1 MTDAQHS
8 ALDRISEIM
17 REHFGAAVFIFEVDA
32 GTDEDPTLQQLSY
45 ATSGSYSSSLGLV
58 AYANDRMLHDE
69 HQNPV

>member
-17 REHFGAAVFIFEVDA
+17 REHFDSAVFIFEVDA
-32 GTDEDPTLQQLSY
+32 GTDEDPTLRQLSY

-58 AYANDRMLHDE
+58 VHAKDRMLHGE
-69 HQNPV
+69 H